1 MTPTGPQTRSVFI
14 HISKQEARSLVRVG
28 NIMILTNPFVEDQT
42 PRYDVETILRRHGIV
57 SVLVAFSASVVTG
70 SHRNTPDVAHLSDHL
85 RRDIGLAAT
94 RPSWHPPD
102 LMR

>member
-42 PRYDVETILRRHGIV
+42 PRYDVETILRRHGFMT
-57 SVLVAFSASVVTG
+57 VLVAMSAAVVTG
-70 SHRNTPDVAHLSDHL
+70 SHRNATDVTHLSDHM
-85 RRDIGLAAT
+85 RRDIGLEDT